1 MRDCLRRFIL
11 NCNPALPHGV
21 ARSRISAMKR
31 PCIAQQNSRFDHA
44 SRLLERCHGILA
56 TPAIDREARHRR
68 SAVVR
73 FKHCTSAILA
83 KIAQPTL
90 DEPCGMGIKNA
101 QLLGDWK
108 ICGEKR
114 RKRAAR
120 LRQLSCFLRRF
131 PEHGVYQRSRRT
143 LPCPLD
149 EPNGFV
155 DRGMCRYA
163 LEKPEL
169 VDAQA

>member
-44 SRLLERCHGILA
+44 SRSLEGCHGILA

-73 FKHCTSAILA
+73 FKQCTSAILA
-83 KIAQPTL
+83 KIAHPTL
-90 DEPCGMGIKNA
+90 DEPCGMGIENA
-101 QLLGDWK
+101 DLVSDWQS
-108 ICGEKR
+108 GREKR
-114 RKRAAR
+114 GDRA
-120 LRQLSCFLRRF
+120 
-131 PEHGVYQRSRRT
+131 
-143 LPCPLD
+143 
-149 EPNGFV
+149 
-155 DRGMCRYA
+155 
-163 LEKPEL
+163 
-169 VDAQA
+169 